1 MIRHPSRRPRKA
13 AEGGRYRLLLLLA
26 GTALVWERA
35 WPRLWPAA
43 GVIGVFFSIA
53 LLDVLPRLPD
63 WLHAGVLVVFCMALL
78 GAFIWALP
86 ALRPVRRSEARA
98 RLERDSGLPDRPLQA
113 LEDRLAAGREDALA
127 EALWLRHRERMA
139 ALAGALR
146 VRWPDAEMSRH
157 EPWGVRAGVLIL
169 LVIGAVAGSSDPAA
183 RLGRALDPGVRTVAQ
198 QARVEL
204 WITPPA
210 YTRVSPIYLSSAA
223 GEGSAAA
230 GTTIID
236 VPVGSTLLAR
246 VSGVKRPPDLSLSGA
261 AAPFQPL
268 GEGNSREAWRAEATI
283 HGGDRITVRGGR
295 RQLADWPISVVPDT
309 PPTVAF
315 DKSPAEQGNGLLALA
330 WRAADD
336 YGVADVS
343 AVIAPAAAGELP
355 GGEGEGEGLLR
366 VPLPL
371 AALSATEASGSAL
384 QDISAHRWA
393 GTTVRIRLEAK
404 DAAGQVASTE
414 AVDTVLPERDF
425 AHPVARALI
434 AVRKTLLS
442 GGINER
448 YLAAAELSAIAAQ
461 PEAFRGDTVVSLAL
475 AVVKARLRLSTEP
488 TAIEAVRDVL
498 WQTAL
503 RLDEGDVPLAE
514 RQLEEA
520 RQRLADALQR
530 QASADEIER
539 LMDELQQALDRYLA
553 AAANEAARR
562 GQLGPALDP
571 AMQSMRTEDLKD
583 MIEAARQL
591 IRSGGRET
599 AMEMLAQLQRVLD
612 SIRAGLRS
620 GGDADMAEARE
631 LMRALRSLA
640 DKQQR
645 LQDNSFRRL
654 EEQRA
659 RQERGLRAPG
669 RRPASPGPPSTAA
682 PGHSPEA
689 PSANASGPNPQEIDK
704 DGAAEQQALRKEL
717 GELML
722 RLDQM
727 LGSIPQPLG
736 EADQAMKGAAEGLS
750 RGQLGKALSN
760 QSRAVDALERATQSA
775 GEALARQLG
784 SGMMIGGEGG
794 IGSGDI
800 FGRSPG
806 GRRGFATGD
815 VEIPDSGTLQRAQE
829 ILDELRR
836 RAAERSRPVQELDY
850 IDRLLRRF

>member
-1 MIRHPSRRPRKA
+1 
-13 AEGGRYRLLLLLA
+13 
-26 GTALVWERA
+26 
-35 WPRLWPAA
+35 LWPAA
-43 GVIGVFFSIA
+43 CVIGVFFGVA

-63 WLHAGVLVVFCMALL
+63 WLHAGVLIVFCAALL
-78 GAFIWALP
+78 GALVWALP
-86 ALRPVRRSEARA
+86 ALRPIRHSEARA
-98 RLERDSGLPDRPLQA
+98 RLERDSELPDRPLQA
-113 LEDRLAAGREDALA
+113 LEDRLAAGREDVLA
-127 EALWLRHRERMA
+127 EALWRRHRERMA

-157 EPWGVRAGVLIL
+157 EPWGIRAGVLIL

-183 RLGRALDPGVRTVAQ
+183 RLGRALDTGVRTAAQ
-198 QARVEL
+198 QAQVEL

-210 YTRVSPIYLSSAA
+210 HTRVSPIYLTNAA
-223 GEGSAAA
+223 GKGSAAA
-230 GTTIID
+230 GTAVVD
-236 VPVGSTLLAR
+236 VPVASTLLAR
-246 VSGVKRPPDLSLSGA
+246 VSGVKRPPELSLSGVA
-261 AAPFQPL
+261 RLFQPL
-268 GEGNSREAWRAEATI
+268 GEGNSREAWRAEATVD
-283 HGGDRITVRGGR
+283 GGDRINVRTGR
-295 RQLADWPISVVPDT
+295 RELADWPISVVPDT
-309 PPTVAF
+309 PPSVAF
-315 DKSPAEQGNGLLALA
+315 DKPPVEQGDGLLALA

-336 YGVADVS
+336 YGVTDIS
-343 AVIAPAAAGELP
+343 ALIAPAVMGEPPP
-355 GGEGEGEGLLR
+355 GKDEEPLR

-371 AALSATEASGSAL
+371 AALSAAGASGTAL
-384 QDISAHRWA
+384 QDLSAHAWA
-393 GTTVRIRLEAK
+393 GTSVRIRLEAK
-404 DAAGQVASTE
+404 DAAGQVGTSE
-414 AVDTVLPERDF
+414 AVDAVLPERDF

-434 AVRKTLLS
+434 TVRKTLLS

-448 YLAAAELSAIAAQ
+448 YAAAAELSAIAAQ
-461 PEAFRGDTVVSLAL
+461 PEAYKGDTVVSLAL
-475 AVVKARLRLSTEP
+475 AVAKARLRLSNEA

-503 RLDEGDVPLAE
+503 RLEQGDVPLAE

-520 RQRLADALQR
+520 RQRLTDALQR
-530 QASADEIER
+530 QAPADEIER

-553 AAANEAARR
+553 AAADEAARR
-562 GQLGPALDP
+562 GQLGPTLDP
-571 AMQSMRTEDLKD
+571 AAPSMRGEDLKD

-591 IRSGGRET
+591 MRSGGRET

-620 GGDADMAEARE
+620 GADADMAKAQE
-631 LMRALRSLA
+631 LMHALRTLA

-669 RRPASPGPPSTAA
+669 RRPASPGPPSTPT
-682 PGHSPEA
+682 PGVSPEA
-689 PSANASGPNPQEIDK
+689 PSANSPGSKPQEIDK
-704 DGAAEQQALRKEL
+704 GGAAEQQALREEL
-717 GELML
+717 GALML
-722 RLDQM
+722 RLDEM

-736 EADQAMKGAAEGLS
+736 EADQAMKGAAESLG
-750 RGQLGKALSN
+750 RGQLGKAFTD

-784 SGMMIGGEGG
+784 NGMMIGGEGG
-794 IGSGDI
+794 VGRGDI

-815 VEIPDSGTLQRAQE
+815 VEIPDNGSLQRAQE

-850 IDRLLRRF
+850 IERLLRRF